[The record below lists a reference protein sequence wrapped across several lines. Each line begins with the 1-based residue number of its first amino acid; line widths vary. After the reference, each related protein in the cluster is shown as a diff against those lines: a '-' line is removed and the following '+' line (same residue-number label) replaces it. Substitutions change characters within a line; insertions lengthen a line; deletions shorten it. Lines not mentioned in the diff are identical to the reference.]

1 VKEVLG
7 AIWEGLKTV
16 ARVWGRVV
24 NTVLL
29 SIVYFTF
36 FGITA
41 LVSMVAGHDLLDTR
55 PRPTAPSVWH
65 QWERT
70 EADLEDC
77 LRQS

>member
-1 VKEVLG
+1 VKEVLV

-16 ARVWGRVV
+16 ARAWGRVV

-41 LVSMVAGHDLLDTR
+41 LITKVSGQDLLDMR
-55 PRPTAPSVWH
+55 PRPTAPSVWC

-70 EADLEDC
+70 DADLEDC

>member
-1 VKEVLG
+1 MKEVLV
-7 AIWEGLKTV
+7 AIWEGLKAV
-16 ARVWGRVV
+16 AKAWGRVV

-29 SIVYFTF
+29 SIVYFTL

-41 LVSMVAGHDLLDTR
+41 LIAMVAGKDLLDMR
-55 PRPTAPSVWH
+55 PCPTAPSVWH
-65 QWERT
+65 QWERM